1 MINILICFGVVLILT
16 DGSSVKVYPGG
27 NTTLPCSTE
36 DDREITW
43 IITNG
48 NQTFVRILK
57 LEYVEGNQSKPEPIH
72 IHPSYA
78 GRIKALSSST
88 NTHSLLLMNITDTDL
103 MLYCCTECMLEQTHC
118 TKLDYE
124 DESPG
129 DVKQQDTENI
139 NQLSTCGSSLWLAVV
154 CALILVSLVLNACV
168 CWRRKKHKTGNI
180 KKVNRC
186 EKVEQGN
193 EVDEIS
199 YASVNIIKAQKIRGK
214 HQLTQDTVYARIK

>member
-1 MINILICFGVVLILT
+1 MNITDTDLMLYCCTDNKNERTHCTKLDYEGFSVVLMIAT
-16 DGSSVKVYPGG
+16 EGTSVKVHPGG
-27 NTTLPCSTE
+27 NATLPCSTE

-124 DESPG
+124 DVDQQETDTISRDPVISP
-129 DVKQQDTENI
+129 
-139 NQLSTCGSSLWLAVV
+139 WLPVV
-154 CALILVSLVLNACV
+154 CVFLLLLLVLNVCV
-168 CWRRKKHKTGNI
+168 VQELMTCTRTGFTI
-180 KKVNRC
+180 VSR
-186 EKVEQGN
+186 V
-193 EVDEIS
+193 
-199 YASVNIIKAQKIRGK
+199 
-214 HQLTQDTVYARIK
+214 T